1 MLNNLRDSLQPH
13 LEKIGRGFASTG
25 ISPNGWSC
33 IGLVFAF
40 VSAFIYGWNVE
51 FSLIIGGVVLLVAG
65 FFDIVDGQVARVS
78 QKITK
83 SGGFLDSVFDKIA
96 EVAIFLGILVGG
108 FAEPYL
114 VFLAITFSLL
124 VSYTRSRAESL
135 GVKLQGIGIGERAE
149 RLLVIAIVGIIGFM
163 EYAVI
168 IVIIIAAIT
177 FIQRIIVTAEALKEP
192 AKIAPKKTI
201 MKTKLSVRKKSVRK
215 KSSTRKK
222 PSRKKSSAK
231 KKSSTRKK

>member
-13 LEKIGRGFASTG
+13 LEKIGSIFASTG

-33 IGLVFAF
+33 IGLAFAF
-40 VSAFIYGWNVE
+40 ASAFIYGMNME
-51 FSLIIGGVVLLVAG
+51 FALIIGGVVLLIAG

-83 SGGFLDSVFDKIA
+83 TGGFLDSVFDKIA

-114 VFLAITFSLL
+114 VFLAIALSLL

-135 GVKLQGIGIGERAE
+135 GIKLQGVGIGERAE
-149 RLLVIAIVGIIGFM
+149 RLLVIAIIGIIGFM

-168 IVIIIAAIT
+168 IVIIIAGIT
-177 FIQRIIVTAEALKEP
+177 FIQRIIVTAKALNQ
-192 AKIAPKKTI
+192 
-201 MKTKLSVRKKSVRK
+201 
-215 KSSTRKK
+215 
-222 PSRKKSSAK
+222 
-231 KKSSTRKK
+231 